1 MYYLLYFVCHPQEF
15 RFDIWAHSTWPAECR
30 WVWCAAHTEEA
41 GQSEI
46 CLSEDCGPADL
57 HEENRT
63 QQQKQ
68 ERPRGAE
75 GSLARVRPSA
85 AAWLVL
91 APRLLA
97 QQAGVCWR
105 TLTTDVVHT
114 HAAVLATQKFV
125 VAHSG
130 CGIERKRVSRRQT
143 PTHTHTYR
151 LHPNK
156 YEHFYDYIELY
167 PEISYI
173 HLLLKIDRNSQYK
186 VQAKY

>member
-1 MYYLLYFVCHPQEF
+1 MYYLLYFVCHPQKF

-41 GQSEI
+41 GQLEI
-46 CLSEDCGPADL
+46 YLSMDPADL
-57 HEENRT
+57 HEENGT
-63 QQQKQ
+63 QDGQQRKQ
-68 ERPRGAE
+68 DQPWGLE

-85 AAWLVL
+85 AARLVL
-91 APRLLA
+91 APRFLT
-97 QQAGVCWR
+97 QQAGVRRR

-125 VAHSG
+125 VTHPG

-143 PTHTHTYR
+143 PPTHTYR

-156 YEHFYDYIELY
+156 YEHFYDYILRY
-167 PEISYI
+167 HIFIYCW
-173 HLLLKIDRNSQYK
+173 K
-186 VQAKY
+186 